1 MLKATSK
8 TTRSGYGSDT
18 NGKCI
23 CVSFP
28 LHELYLL
35 NDLDELAESQYVTRS
50 QLLRRWIRHHRRE
63 LTITNKN

>member
-1 MLKATSK
+1 MLKRTSK
-8 TTRSGYGSDT
+8 ATRSGYGSST

-28 LHELYLL
+28 LHELDLID
-35 NDLDELAESQYVTRS
+35 DLDELAESQYVTRS

-63 LTITNKN
+63 LTTTTKN